1 MLEVRKINLRRCIFL
16 VFDEVDRMFDMGFEL
31 QIRIIIEQIR
41 LDRQILMWSVI
52 WLKEVQGLVSDFLR
66 DYVYIIVGILGFIVN
81 YKILQIVDVCDE
93 IEKDYK

>member
-41 LDRQILMWSVI
+41 LDRQIFMWSVI

-66 DYVYIIVGILGFIVN
+66 DYVYIIVGIFGFIVN

-93 IEKDYK
+93 VEKDYK